1 LWPSDLEIVMAVDND
16 TAVLPVRP
24 VDGLPPVGDYRLRL
38 DRCVAEVSVRLLGR
52 PLVRA
57 RVRAS
62 GGTLVVGE
70 PTTLTIDLRAGARRL
85 RVPDR
90 IDVTFAGP
98 GTFDGLVRVRGEEH
112 PLVLKV
118 RSVHADEDT
127 AVLAASGALP
137 GGTHLVLAAEFTR

>member
-1 LWPSDLEIVMAVDND
+1 MAVDND

-38 DRCVAEVSVRLLGR
+38 DRCVAEASVQLLGR
-52 PLVRA
+52 PLVRT

-70 PTTLTIDLRAGARRL
+70 PATLTVDFRARGRRL

-90 IDVTFAGP
+90 IDVTFTGP
-98 GTFDGLVRVRGEEH
+98 GMVEGLVRVRGEEH

-127 AVLAASGALP
+127 AVLAMSGALP
-137 GGTHLVLAAEFTR
+137 GRSHLVLAAEFTR